1 MGGTEYK
8 YDFKSDVLEKIFIP
22 FSLTSLSKITRVLV
36 YGNNLIQQETT
47 NQHKINRNVS
57 CEERP
62 NYSYIANV
70 SYLYNYEE
78 APNDGYY
85 WVDNYD
91 NSLIEYIPPEPIREG
106 YEFAGWYKE
115 AECINKWDFSKDK
128 TSDLYRRYYEPDED
142 DSEEYKK
149 EYYEYISTHTY
160 VETKLYAKWISKIN

>member
-1 MGGTEYK
+1 MRAYYK
-8 YDFKSDVLEKIFIP
+8 FIEDDY
-22 FSLTSLSKITRVLV
+22 FV
-36 YGNNLIQQETT
+36 YAT
-47 NQHKINRNVS
+47 
-57 CEERP
+57 
-62 NYSYIANV
+62 Y
-70 SYLYNYEE
+70 
-78 APNDGYY
+78 NDGYY